1 MHTHTTE
8 CRWVMRNDGKRRCAT
23 SALERERANRAAGTR
38 DRLGRKIH
46 TQTDG
51 FEEEYGPIPKRVPH
65 TRWYDEV
72 IVLRLLAG
80 QKTGRPPGPLEWIEF
95 FARNR
100 ATTFQQVRNATGLTS
115 EGLRSRSST
124 HGYRWPVDLT
134 GVGKMGKASV

>member
-1 MHTHTTE
+1 MHTHTDKCDWE
-8 CRWVMRNDGKRRCAT
+8 APRRDGKRRCRTAR
-23 SALERERANRAAGTR
+23 LERERAAHAAGTH
-38 DRLGRKIH
+38 DRRGYKI
-46 TQTDG
+46 QVDG
-51 FEEEYGPIPKRVPH
+51 FEPEYGPIPKRVPH

-95 FARNR
+95 FARNKS
-100 ATTFQQVRNATGLTS
+100 TTFQQVRNATGLTS
-115 EGLRSRSST
+115 EGLRSRSNK